1 MSLSDYALNLL
12 LVALVLRQIRG
23 KRLTV
28 VSLAW
33 PVGIVVIA
41 AVEYLHGVPAAGNDL
56 ELVGAGVLVGGT
68 LGGLCGLFTRI
79 HRLPD
84 RALVAKATGLAAAL
98 WVLGTGARMAF
109 ALYAQNGGGPAIG
122 RFSVAHDITGAR
134 AWTAALVLMAL
145 AEVLGRTAILG
156 ARMVHAAPTC
166 TLPVDR

>member
-1 MSLSDYALNLL
+1 MSPGDYALNLL

-23 KRLTV
+23 KRLTA

-33 PVGIVVIA
+33 PVGIVTLA
-41 AVEYLHGVPAAGNDL
+41 GVEYLHGVPAAGNDL
-56 ELVGAGVLVGGT
+56 ELAGAGVLVGAT

-84 RALVAKATGLAAAL
+84 RALVAKATGMAAAL
-98 WVLGTGARMAF
+98 WILGTGARMAF
-109 ALYAQNGGGPAIG
+109 ALYAENGGGPEIG

-156 ARMVHAAPTC
+156 ARMLNAAPAAV
-166 TLPVDR
+166 PSADP